1 MKNQPVLS
9 IVTATRGNFYDYWL
23 QELLKVKGNVQF
35 VLVYPPNTTIKD
47 IKDDR
52 IKNVISP
59 FKGEVMQRFTGL
71 LNADSEYVMALDD
84 DDYVHDGIANL
95 VTQYF
100 GKFPES
106 WVLRL
111 KIAKVDD
118 TDEVNIKKEWQPLPD
133 IEKLEI
139 CKKTPENPFPFQNG
153 NYKGLLEVPIV
164 PLDKPVDIRHI
175 IFPWKQRTDQNGI
188 HFENFNNRVWQT
200 KLVKSTLSEMSMAMK
215 IQGVLT
221 WIPAWNLDRFLGLF
235 IQAKFYQK
243 DAIIGHA
250 MPKEEQVRF
259 IMRDSSFKET
269 RIYLFAD
276 ILLLKCYSQYGY
288 LWNLCIWQFYTLPR
302 IFAKSIKLKFLRKF
316 TNKMNYSTIKST

>member
-1 MKNQPVLS
+1 MNNQPNLT
-9 IVTATRGNFYDYWL
+9 IVTATRGNFSDYWL
-23 QELLKVKGNVQF
+23 EQLLKVKGNVQF
-35 VLVYPPNTTIKD
+35 ILVYPPNTTIKD

-52 IKNVISP
+52 IKNIISP

-84 DDYVHDGIANL
+84 DDYVHDGIVNL

-100 GKFPES
+100 GKFPDS

-111 KIAKVDD
+111 RIAKVDD
-118 TDEVNIKKEWQPLPD
+118 IDEVNIKKEWQPLPN
-133 IEKLEI
+133 IEQLEI

-164 PLDKPVDIRHI
+164 PLDKLLDIRHI

-200 KLVKSTLSEMSMAMK
+200 KFVKSTLSEISVAMK
-215 IQGVLT
+215 MKGVLN

-243 DAIIGHA
+243 GAIIGHA

-259 IMRDSSFKET
+259 IMRDSTLKET

-276 ILLLKCYSQYGY
+276 ILLLKCYPQYGY
-288 LWNLCIWQFYTLPR
+288 LWNLCIWQVYTIPR
-302 IFAKSIKLKFLRKF
+302 IIAKSIKIKLLRKF
-316 TNKMNYSTIKST
+316 SNKANLSTIKPT